1 MTSKRKTQYTM
12 QYTVHTVK
20 QYISTLQGKVLPY
33 NNTRLY
39 VGCWHF
45 GCFSE
50 PIAFYFKEQYCY
62 IHSEPPYM
70 HNDYIN
76 NILKDSSHQI
86 TKYELEINQNQA
98 KMP

>member
-1 MTSKRKTQYTM
+1 M
-12 QYTVHTVK
+12 
-20 QYISTLQGKVLPY
+20 L
-33 NNTRLY
+33 
-39 VGCWHF
+39 F
-45 GCFSE
+45 E

-76 NILKDSSHQI
+76 NILKDSSYQI

-98 KMP
+98 KNAIKDQDS

>member
-1 MTSKRKTQYTM
+1 M
-12 QYTVHTVK
+12 
-20 QYISTLQGKVLPY
+20 L
-33 NNTRLY
+33 
-39 VGCWHF
+39 F
-45 GCFSE
+45 E

-76 NILKDSSHQI
+76 NILEYSSHQI

-98 KMP
+98 KNAVKDQDS